1 VPTPGLVVV
10 ADDERDI
17 VELVAFVLTRAGFEV
32 LKADDGTRALELVRE
47 RLPVLCVL
55 DGVMPGRLGFEVLRE
70 IRDDPRTA
78 PVAVVILTA
87 SIEEERELRRH
98 GIAPDAFIGKPFEVE
113 ALLAVV
119 NRLLAHPGDAGPL

>member
-1 VPTPGLVVV
+1 MSEPVAGRGTAGLVVV

-17 VELVAFVLTRAGFEV
+17 VELVAIVLTRAGFEV
-32 LKADDGTRALELVRE
+32 LKAPDGTRALELIRE

-70 IRDDPRTA
+70 IREDSRTA
-78 PVAVVILTA
+78 SVRVVILTA

-98 GIAPDAFIGKPFEVE
+98 GIAPDAFIRKPFEVE
-113 ALLAVV
+113 TLLAAVK
-119 NRLLAHPGDAGPL
+119 RLLS